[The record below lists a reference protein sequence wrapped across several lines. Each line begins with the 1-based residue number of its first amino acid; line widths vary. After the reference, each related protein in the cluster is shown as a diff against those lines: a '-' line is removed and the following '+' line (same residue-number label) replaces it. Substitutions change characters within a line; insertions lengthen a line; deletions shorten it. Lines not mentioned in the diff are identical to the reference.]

1 MTGMHESYSSSLPE
15 RVARLEERTSALV
28 RGVVASREA
37 KTVSDAATNA
47 RIMAGEQRLADLGNT
62 ISDHG
67 YQIKAVWQ
75 SVSDGRAAILS
86 SIGDIRERLK
96 TLEVNSG
103 VLKRL
108 EWVPIAGL
116 GYALVTHT
124 PLADVLKLI
133 K

>member
-1 MTGMHESYSSSLPE
+1 MTGMHESYSNSLPE
-15 RVARLEERTSALV
+15 RVARLEERTAALV
-28 RGVVASREA
+28 RGVVASRES

-47 RIMAGEQRLADLGNT
+47 RITASEQRLAEIGIT

-67 YQIKAVWQ
+67 YQIKMVWQ
-75 SVSDGRAAILS
+75 SVADGRASLLS
-86 SIGDIRERLK
+86 SIGDIRERIK

-108 EWVPIAGL
+108 EWLPIAGL